1 MHEMA
6 LCTEVVN
13 VVETTAQEAG
23 AIKVN
28 NISMVIGEMRD
39 IIIDLF
45 DGFFHYLTKDTIAED
60 ASVIFTTMP
69 ATLRC
74 HECGCVFPVDLHA
87 TDVVSCPT
95 CDCHD
100 YELATGNEFFIESID
115 ITTADEAKAAC
126 HNEK

>member
-13 VVETTAQEAG
+13 VVVETAKEAD

-45 DGFFHYLTKDTIAED
+45 DGFFHYLTKGTIAEECT
-60 ASVIFTTMP
+60 VTFTTVP
-69 ATLRC
+69 ATLAC
-74 HECGCVFPVDLHA
+74 HECGRHFPVDLHA
-87 TDVVSCPT
+87 PDTITCPI
-95 CDCHD
+95 CGAQD
-100 YELATGNEFFIESID
+100 YELATGNEFFVESID
-115 ITTADEAKAAC
+115 VTTPAELEAEKAS
-126 HNEK
+126 